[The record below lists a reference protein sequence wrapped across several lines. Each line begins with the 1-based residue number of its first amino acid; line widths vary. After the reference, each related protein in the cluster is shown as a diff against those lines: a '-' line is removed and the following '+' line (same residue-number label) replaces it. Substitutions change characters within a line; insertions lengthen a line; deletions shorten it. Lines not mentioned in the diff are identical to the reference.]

1 MLLNHLYPLIQI
13 LGSISNAPWQP
24 QQQQKRNLNVH
35 EHISYTLLR
44 DAGITVPNFGVAKT
58 KAEAKTIAE
67 KLNTKD
73 LVLKAQ
79 VLAGGRGKGHF
90 KNGLKGGV
98 RMVYS

>member
-1 MLLNHLYPLIQI
+1 M
-13 LGSISNAPWQP
+13 WQP
-24 QQQQKRNLNVH
+24 QQQQTRNLNVH

-58 KAEAKTIAE
+58 KDEARKIAE
-67 KLNTKD
+67 SLKTKD

>member
-1 MLLNHLYPLIQI
+1 MPNGL
-13 LGSISNAPWQP
+13 WQP
-24 QQQQKRNLNVH
+24 QQQQTRNLNVH
-35 EHISYTLLR
+35 EHISYTLLK

-58 KAEAKTIAE
+58 KDEARKIAE
-67 KLNTKD
+67 TLKTKD

>member
-1 MLLNHLYPLIQI
+1 M
-13 LGSISNAPWQP
+13 GAAPAVDWQP
-24 QQQQKRNLNVH
+24 KNQQVRNLNVH
-35 EHISYTLLR
+35 EYISYTLLKG
-44 DAGITVPNFGVAKT
+44 AGITVPNFGVAKT
-58 KAEAKTIAE
+58 KSEAKEIAI

-79 VLAGGRGKGHF
+79 VLAGGRGKGSF